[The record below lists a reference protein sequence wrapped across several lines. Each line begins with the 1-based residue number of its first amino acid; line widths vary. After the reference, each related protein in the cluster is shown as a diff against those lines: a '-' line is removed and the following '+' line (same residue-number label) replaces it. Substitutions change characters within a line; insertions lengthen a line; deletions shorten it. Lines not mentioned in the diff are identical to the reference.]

1 MPEHMIALMVV
12 GLCGGLLGSCFGV
25 GGGAIM
31 VPALVY
37 LAFPQKEAQALSL
50 ASMVPMALVGALRYR
65 WTGQAQLD
73 PAIVAVIAVAAVGG
87 VLIGTQFIG
96 QVSNEAL
103 RKGFAVFLLA
113 MSVKMLIGR

>member
-1 MPEHMIALMVV
+1 MPEHMLGLVVV

-37 LAFPQKEAQALSL
+37 LAFPQKESQALSL

-65 WTGQAQLD
+65 WTGQAHLD
-73 PAIVAVIAVAAVGG
+73 PAVIAVIATAAVAG
-87 VLIGTQFIG
+87 VLIGTQFVG
-96 QVSNEAL
+96 QVSDEVL
-103 RKGFAVFLLA
+103 RKGFAIFLLA
-113 MSVKMLIGR
+113 VSLKMLLGR

>member
-1 MPEHMIALMVV
+1 MPDHVWGLMLV

-25 GGGAIM
+25 GGGVIM
-31 VPALVY
+31 VPALTY

-50 ASMVPMALVGALRYR
+50 AAMVPMALVGALRYR

-73 PAIVAVIAVAAVGG
+73 LAVIGCIAVAAVAGAL
-87 VLIGTQFIG
+87 VGTHFIG

-103 RKGFAVFLLA
+103 RRAFGVFLLVVA
-113 MSVKMLIGR
+113 VRMLVAK